1 MSCFIA
7 GSISRKIG
15 VISPVSPSEDL
26 QDIKELALV
35 KEGHGKIVHIERLK
49 KRSGNNSWEDST
61 SLKCIFEADKLPI
74 AITIAHSYYRVRPYV
89 EEPRRCYNCQRFGHM
104 AGSCRSSTKC
114 RICGENH
121 KQELCNKPPELSKC
135 ANCGGG
141 HVANSR
147 DCEIYNTAW
156 EIEKIKAHKDTSY
169 AAARSE
175 VMGMKNGKNYAVNV
189 SNHSRE
195 PEIPQHNN
203 VVKKAS
209 YRNAVIKNH
218 KSNDNQPRRDI
229 SSSFI
234 ETNKTAEKPF
244 ITLSYEDLA
253 ETIKKCFVEIFQ
265 SNIINKS
272 LETQETV
279 IDNAIKKSFSAMT
292 KGKLFPKIDNV
303 TSSEGNLVISNS
315 LDSLD
320 SMDEG
325 VLSPHCNRHDED
337 HAANVSEKSSKG
349 KRKLIDNEIE
359 ATNFIQKEGAQKKKK
374 KKDKN
379 KK

>member
-1 MSCFIA
+1 MKPLDSNNREMVNKPIKFVRSFNESPFNKYNHNVRTNTKMNLISVDFEKLEPSEIKELTSVKKIGDWDVSCFIA

-121 KQELCNKPPELSKC
+121 KQELCNKPPKLSKC

-156 EIEKIKAHKDTSY
+156 
-169 AAARSE
+169 
-175 VMGMKNGKNYAVNV
+175 
-189 SNHSRE
+189 
-195 PEIPQHNN
+195 
-203 VVKKAS
+203 
-209 YRNAVIKNH
+209 
-218 KSNDNQPRRDI
+218 
-229 SSSFI
+229 
-234 ETNKTAEKPF
+234 
-244 ITLSYEDLA
+244 
-253 ETIKKCFVEIFQ
+253 
-265 SNIINKS
+265 
-272 LETQETV
+272 
-279 IDNAIKKSFSAMT
+279 
-292 KGKLFPKIDNV
+292 
-303 TSSEGNLVISNS
+303 
-315 LDSLD
+315 
-320 SMDEG
+320 
-325 VLSPHCNRHDED
+325 VLGD
-337 HAANVSEKSSKG
+337 
-349 KRKLIDNEIE
+349 
-359 ATNFIQKEGAQKKKK
+359 
-374 KKDKN
+374 
-379 KK
+379 